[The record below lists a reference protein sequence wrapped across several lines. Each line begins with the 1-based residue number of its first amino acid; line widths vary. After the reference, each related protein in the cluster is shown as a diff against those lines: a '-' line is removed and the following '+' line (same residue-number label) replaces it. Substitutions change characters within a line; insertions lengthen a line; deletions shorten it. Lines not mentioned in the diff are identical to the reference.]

1 MHNRNEQKES
11 TNQTMSVEPSE
22 HYENFPVGSWLVP
35 AEKRPIVHAIYR
47 FARFADDIADEGLQ
61 NSTQR
66 VADLEKLQ
74 AAIQSP
80 ATLNLDQSAQAHSI
94 VEGLQQHGLCND
106 KNQYKPYLLALLEAF
121 IQDCKR
127 SAPANQ
133 PPNRMFEDHQSLL
146 HYCQRSAN
154 PVGRMMLLLFDSH
167 KPELLAHSD
176 AICTGL
182 QWVNFMQDV
191 SIDASKGRIYAPS
204 EDIPD
209 APMVLEQTRQARQLL
224 ISGIPLLK
232 AVPLRLSL
240 ELRAILAG
248 GISLADK
255 IIAMNGATQT
265 VRPTLSKTDALQLLW
280 RFIRLR

>member
-1 MHNRNEQKES
+1 MHNRNER
-11 TNQTMSVEPSE
+11 NQTTTRTMSIEPSE
-22 HYENFPVGSWLVP
+22 HYENFPVGSCLVP

-61 NSTQR
+61 NAAQR

-74 AAIQSP
+74 TALQNPSA
-80 ATLNLDQSAQAHSI
+80 LNLGLSAQGQSI
-94 VEGLQQHGLCND
+94 IQGLLQRGLCND

-121 IQDCKR
+121 IQDSRK

-133 PPNRMFEDHQSLL
+133 PPNRMFEDHQALL
-146 HYCQRSAN
+146 HYCERSAN

-167 KPELLAHSD
+167 KSELLNYSD

-191 SIDASKGRIYAPS
+191 SIDALRGRIYAPT
-204 EDIPD
+204 DTIPS
-209 APMVLEQTRQARQLL
+209 AATILEQTRQARQLL
-224 ISGIPLLK
+224 ISGKPLLK

-248 GISLADK
+248 GIRLADK
-255 IIAMNGATQT
+255 IIAMDGATQT
-265 VRPTLSKTDALQLLW
+265 VRPTLSKKDALQLLW

>member
-1 MHNRNEQKES
+1 MHNRNERSQV
-11 TNQTMSVEPSE
+11 TTRTMSIEPSE

-35 AEKRPIVHAIYR
+35 ATKRPIVHAIYR

-61 NSTQR
+61 NATQR

-74 AAIQSP
+74 AALQNP
-80 ATLNLDQSAQAHSI
+80 YTLNLGLSAQATSI
-94 VEGLQQHGLCND
+94 VEGLRQRGLCDD

-121 IQDCKR
+121 IQDSRK
-127 SAPANQ
+127 SAPLNQ
-133 PPNRMFEDHQSLL
+133 SPNRMFEDHKSLL
-146 HYCQRSAN
+146 HYCERSAN

-167 KPELLAHSD
+167 KSELLDYSD

-191 SIDASKGRIYAPS
+191 SIDAIKGRIYAPS

-209 APMVLEQTRQARQLL
+209 APLVLEQTRQARQLL
-224 ISGIPLLK
+224 ISGTPLLK

-248 GISLADK
+248 GIRLADK
-255 IIAMNGATQT
+255 IVAMNGATQT
-265 VRPTLSKTDALQLLW
+265 VRPTLSKKDSLQLLW

>member
-1 MHNRNEQKES
+1 MHNRNELKKS
-11 TNQTMSVEPSE
+11 TNKTMSIEPSE

-35 AEKRPIVHAIYR
+35 AKKRPIVHAIYR
-47 FARFADDIADEGLQ
+47 FARYADDLADEGLQ
-61 NSTQR
+61 SAAQR
-66 VADLEKLQ
+66 VADLKNLQ
-74 AAIQSP
+74 AALQNP
-80 ATLNLDQSAQAHSI
+80 YTHNLGLSAQAHGI
-94 VEGLQQHGLCND
+94 VEELRQHGLCDNE
-106 KNQYKPYLLALLEAF
+106 NQYKPYLLALLKAF
-121 IQDCKR
+121 IQDSKN

-146 HYCQRSAN
+146 HYCQHSAN
-154 PVGRMMLLLFDSH
+154 PVGRMMLLLFNSH

-191 SIDASKGRIYAPS
+191 SIDASKGRVYAPS
-204 EDIPD
+204 EDIPNP
-209 APMVLEQTRQARQLL
+209 PMVLEQTRQARQLL
-224 ISGIPLLK
+224 ISGTPLLK

-248 GISLADK
+248 GINLADK

-265 VRPTLSKTDALQLLW
+265 VRPTLSKTDAPQLLW